1 MAAMAGFHVQLFD
14 VSEEGLKKGI
24 DFIQT
29 QLKKGV
35 EKAKW
40 DDAFVSKTMGFIIA
54 HTKIE
59 DLKEA
64 DLIIEAATENKKIKF
79 EIFKNLDQV
88 AKPQALL
95 ATNTSSISITEIAA
109 VTKRPGKIAGMH
121 FI

>member
-1 MAAMAGFHVQLFD
+1 MSGYQVRVFD
-14 VSEEGLKKGI
+14 VSSEGLKKGV
-24 DFIQT
+24 DFIDA

-35 EKAKW
+35 EKGKW
-40 DDAFVSKTMGFIIA
+40 DQAFVVNCLGAIKSTTEMN
-54 HTKIE
+54 
-59 DLKEA
+59 DLKDC